1 MDENNQ
7 EGESSSDEE
16 IEGEES
22 DEEEG
27 RENGEEGEN
36 GEEEEDINE
45 GEEGETEEKFIPS
58 IGTTSDLSEIKERI
72 NDYVRILDD
81 FSNRRD
87 ESKSRAEYLRTLK
100 EDLMMFYGYNEFLMS
115 KLMGLFNVTELVEF
129 LEASQVERPL
139 TIRTN
144 TMKTRRRDLAQSLIN
159 RGVNLDPIGKWSR
172 EGLVVYDSQVPIGAT
187 PEYLGG
193 HYMIQGAASL
203 IPVMA
208 LSPEENERIL
218 DMCSAPG
225 GKSTHIASL
234 MKNTGILFAND
245 SQKERLSSVI
255 GNIHRLGITNT
266 IVSCYDGR
274 FFSRLMTGFDRIL
287 LDAPCSGTG
296 VIAKDQAVKF
306 NKVSMRVF
314 CKWD

>member
-7 EGESSSDEE
+7 EGESSSDGE

-22 DEEEG
+22 EEEE
-27 RENGEEGEN
+27 ENGESAG
-36 GEEEEDINE
+36 DIN
-45 GEEGETEEKFIPS
+45 EEGETEKFIPS
-58 IGTTSDLSEIKERI
+58 IGTTSDLSTIKERI
-72 NDYVRILDD
+72 NDYVRILED

-87 ESKSRAEYLRTLK
+87 GSKSRSEYLRTLK
-100 EDLMMFYGYNEFLMS
+100 EDLMIFYGYNEFLMS
-115 KLMGLFNVTELVEF
+115 KFMNLFNVAELVEF

-144 TMKTRRRDLAQSLIN
+144 TIKTRRRDLAQALIN
-159 RGVNLDPIGKWSR
+159 RGVNLDPIGRWSR
-172 EGLVVYDSQVPIGAT
+172 VGLVVYDSQVPVGAT
-187 PEYLGG
+187 PEYLSGQ
-193 HYMIQGAASL
+193 YMIQGAASL
-203 IPVMA
+203 VPVMA
-208 LSPEENERIL
+208 LGVEENERIL
-218 DMCSAPG
+218 DLCSAPG

-245 SQKERLSSVI
+245 SQKERLTSVI

-266 IVSCYDGR
+266 VVSCYDGR
-274 FFSRLMTGFDRIL
+274 FFSKVMTGFDRVL

-306 NKVSMRVF
+306 NKVSMRVSW
-314 CKWD
+314 K

>member
-1 MDENNQ
+1 MGGDAEENNQ
-7 EGESSSDEE
+7 EEGESED
-16 IEGEES
+16 
-22 DEEEG
+22 DDVP
-27 RENGEEGEN
+27 NGESAVIN
-36 GEEEEDINE
+36 EEEES
-45 GEEGETEEKFIPS
+45 EEKFIPS
-58 IGTTSDLSEIKERI
+58 IGNISDLSEIKERI

-87 ESKSRAEYLRTLK
+87 VSKGRSDYLNILK
-100 EDLMMFYGYNEFLMS
+100 NDLMIFYGYNEFLMS
-115 KLMGLFNVTELVEF
+115 KFMTLFNVTELIEF

-144 TMKTRRRDLAQSLIN
+144 TVKTRRRDLAQALIS
-159 RGVNLDPIGKWSR
+159 RGVNLDPIGKWSKV
-172 EGLVVYDSQVPIGAT
+172 GLVVYDSQVPIGAT
-187 PEYLGG
+187 PEYLAG

-203 IPVMA
+203 LPVMA
-208 LSPEENERIL
+208 LAPQENERIL

-266 IVSCYDGR
+266 VVSCYDGR
-274 FFSRLMTGFDRIL
+274 YFSKVMTGFDRIL

-306 NKVSMRVF
+306 NKVSDV
-314 CKWD
+314 CPATDST

>member
-1 MDENNQ
+1 MGGDQDENDQ
-7 EGESSSDEE
+7 E
-16 IEGEES
+16 EES
-22 DEEEG
+22 GQEDDDAEKEE
-27 RENGEEGEN
+27 RA
-36 GEEEEDINE
+36 DINE
-45 GEEGETEEKFIPS
+45 DGEGEEKFIPS
-58 IGTTSDLSEIKERI
+58 IESTSDLSEIKERI

-87 ESKSRAEYLRTLK
+87 GNKSRESYLKTLK
-100 EDLMMFYGYNEFLMS
+100 NDLMIFYGYNEFLMG
-115 KLMGLFNVTELVEF
+115 KFMDLFNVSELIEF

-144 TMKTRRRDLAQSLIN
+144 TIKTRRRDLAQALIN
-159 RGVNLDPIGKWSR
+159 RGVNLDPIGKWSKV
-172 EGLVVYDSQVPIGAT
+172 GLVIYDSQVPIGAT
-187 PEYLGG
+187 PEYLAG

-203 IPVMA
+203 LPVMA
-208 LSPEENERIL
+208 LAPQENERIL

-245 SQKERLSSVI
+245 SQKERLTSVI
-255 GNIHRLGITNT
+255 GNVHRLGITNT
-266 IVSCYDGR
+266 VVSCYDGR
-274 FFSRLMTGFDRIL
+274 FFSKVMTGFDRIL

-306 NKVSMRVF
+306 NKVSNVCRVTN
-314 CKWD
+314 CTLVRGEEKESK

>member
-1 MDENNQ
+1 M
-7 EGESSSDEE
+7 
-16 IEGEES
+16 
-22 DEEEG
+22 
-27 RENGEEGEN
+27 
-36 GEEEEDINE
+36 
-45 GEEGETEEKFIPS
+45 
-58 IGTTSDLSEIKERI
+58 SEIKERI

-81 FSNRRD
+81 FSSRR
-87 ESKSRAEYLRTLK
+87 EASKCRSDYLNILK
-100 EDLMMFYGYNEFLMS
+100 NDLMIFYGYNEFLMS
-115 KLMGLFNVTELVEF
+115 KFMDLFNVTELIEF

-144 TMKTRRRDLAQSLIN
+144 TIKTRRRDLAQALIN
-159 RGVNLDPIGKWSR
+159 RGVNLDPIGKWSKV
-172 EGLVVYDSQVPIGAT
+172 GLVVYDSQVPIGAT
-187 PEYLGG
+187 PEYLAG

-203 IPVMA
+203 LPVMA
-208 LSPEENERIL
+208 LAPQENERIL

-266 IVSCYDGR
+266 VVSCYDGR
-274 FFSRLMTGFDRIL
+274 FFSKVMTGFDRIL

-306 NKVSMRVF
+306 NKVSDV
-314 CKWD
+314 CPATDCHNLSY